1 MATPPPLDH
10 TTNTISLV
18 SLKDSKLH
26 HVNLYTGRAE
36 ICRQFKFNVQTGQ
49 NQLYITG
56 LPNVI
61 EQESLRVQGHGD
73 ATIHDV
79 SLSTMPAQAQI
90 TTSPTL
96 PELLARKDLIRN
108 AIHRARTSS
117 RALEAYMGSMS
128 VHDVPLSQVGLF
140 LESYNLHGSKLDEEL
155 ARLKN
160 EEDEVYK
167 EIQTQKDRIAAEQ
180 LCQSGGG
187 TLGMQ
192 VSVGLFA
199 ENEGQIELQLVYAVF
214 SANWEAIYD
223 IRVNVESKD
232 HPLTLVYKA
241 AIVQNTGEASKP
253 MNITTW
259 SRLIALLQDWTNVPL
274 TLETTTPS
282 YGVLIPTLNPLKL
295 STYRKPY
302 RVVQPMS
309 IIPAPGVMS
318 ARYSHSH
325 SGSGRPRRRGS
336 RDRSY
341 SPENYRGQ
349 RRRSSSSSRSRRSRT
364 PPPVVISVPTP
375 APRALNTL
383 GLTVTSKGDG
393 RFNHSVFQIPGLINV
408 PSDGMAHNVTVVE
421 LKEELNTKL
430 QWFAVPKIDTR
441 VHLNAK
447 IKNVSEYALIPGK
460 ASVYVDGTF
469 IARTDVPA
477 SGPDETFDCSLGLD
491 SSVKITYH
499 PLSSKI
505 THRTPFT
512 GFTGINSLSTFGT
525 TKTTTTLYSQRITV
539 VNTKRGSIDAMKI
552 LDRVPVS
559 EDERIKVK
567 VLTPT
572 ELEQSKLA
580 MIFDGKI
587 GRGQSHSRVQNE
599 AILPGTATIKGPDSM
614 KVDEASSLVS
624 SKTGSTI
631 GKRFSSMR
639 IPFSARKSQDGFSG
653 ISPSSQSGLGSS
665 VGGEKAVSV
674 SNPSTVQTPQAPATS
689 RQTPVMRIVAQWDG
703 AETDMEHLHSSSPNE
718 NANNFDDTNFISV
731 TAESSKSTV
740 VVGTGTGMDRA
751 GKAADGVK
759 SAYTGSELG
768 SDGKMNWLLYDIAPQ
783 GTVKLVLEW
792 EVSAASSLEVIESE
806 SS

>member
-1 MATPPPLDH
+1 MATPPDH

-18 SLKDSKLH
+18 SVKDSKLL
-26 HVNLYTGRAE
+26 HVTLYTGRAE
-36 ICRQFKFNVQTGQ
+36 ICRQFKCNVQTGQ

-61 EQESLRVQGHGD
+61 EQESLRVQGRGD

-96 PELLARKDLIRN
+96 QELFARKELLRN

-155 ARLKN
+155 ARLKH
-160 EEDEVYK
+160 EEDEVYN
-167 EIQTQKDRIAAEQ
+167 EIQAQKDKIAAEK
-180 LCQSGGG
+180 LSQSGGG

-199 ENEGQIELQLVYAVF
+199 ENEEQIELDLVYAVF
-214 SANWEAIYD
+214 SANWEAVYD

-253 MNITTW
+253 MNIITW
-259 SRLIALLQDWTNVPL
+259 SRLNAFLQDWTNVPL

-282 YGVLIPTLNPLKL
+282 YGVLIPTLNTLKL

-302 RVVQPMS
+302 RVLQPMS
-309 IIPAPGVMS
+309 IIPAPGVMA

-325 SGSGRPRRRGS
+325 SGSGSPRRRGS
-336 RDRSY
+336 RDGSY

-447 IKNVSEYALIPGK
+447 IKNVSEYALISGK

-491 SSVKITYH
+491 SSIKITYH

-512 GFTGINSLSTFGT
+512 G
-525 TKTTTTLYSQRITV
+525 TTTTLYSQRITV

-552 LDRVPVS
+552 LDRIPVS

-567 VLTPT
+567 VLKPT

-587 GRGQSHSRVQNE
+587 GR
-599 AILPGTATIKGPDSM
+599 
-614 KVDEASSLVS
+614 
-624 SKTGSTI
+624 
-631 GKRFSSMR
+631 
-639 IPFSARKSQDGFSG
+639 
-653 ISPSSQSGLGSS
+653 
-665 VGGEKAVSV
+665 
-674 SNPSTVQTPQAPATS
+674 APVTS
-689 RQTPVMRIVAQWDG
+689 RRTPVMRIVAQWDG
-703 AETDMEHLHSSSPNE
+703 AETNTEHL
-718 NANNFDDTNFISV
+718 
-731 TAESSKSTV
+731 
-740 VVGTGTGMDRA
+740 R
-751 GKAADGVK
+751 
-759 SAYTGSELG
+759 

-792 EVSAASSLEVIESE
+792 EVSAASSLEVVESE

>member
-1 MATPPPLDH
+1 MATPPPPDH
-10 TTNTISLV
+10 TTNTILLV

-90 TTSPTL
+90 TTSTTL
-96 PELLARKDLIRN
+96 QELVARKDLLRN
-108 AIHRARTSS
+108 AIHRARTAS

-128 VHDVPLSQVGLF
+128 VHDVPLSQVGSF

-180 LCQSGGG
+180 LSHSGGG

-214 SANWEAIYD
+214 SANWEAVYD
-223 IRVNVESKD
+223 IRVNLESKD

-241 AIVQNTGEASKP
+241 AIVQNTGEASKIYEYYH
-253 MNITTW
+253 M
-259 SRLIALLQDWTNVPL
+259 DWTNVPL

-302 RVVQPMS
+302 RDLQPMS
-309 IIPAPGVMS
+309 IITAPVMM
-318 ARYSHSH
+318 AQRYSRSR
-325 SGSGRPRRRGS
+325 SGSRSPRRRRS

-341 SPENYRGQ
+341 SPENYLPA
-349 RRRSSSSSRSRRSRT
+349 
-364 PPPVVISVPTP
+364 PP
-375 APRALNTL
+375 PRALNTL
-383 GLTVTSKGDG
+383 GLTVTSKGNG

-430 QWFAVPKIDTR
+430 QWFAVPKVDTR
-441 VHLNAK
+441 IHLNAK
-447 IKNVSEYALIPGK
+447 IKNASEYALIPGK

-491 SSVKITYH
+491 SSIKITYH
-499 PLSSKI
+499 PLSTKI
-505 THRTPFT
+505 IHRTPFT

-539 VNTKRGSIDAMKI
+539 VNTKRVSIDAMKI

-567 VLTPT
+567 VLKPT
-572 ELEQSKLA
+572 
-580 MIFDGKI
+580 
-587 GRGQSHSRVQNE
+587 
-599 AILPGTATIKGPDSM
+599 
-614 KVDEASSLVS
+614 
-624 SKTGSTI
+624 
-631 GKRFSSMR
+631 
-639 IPFSARKSQDGFSG
+639 
-653 ISPSSQSGLGSS
+653 
-665 VGGEKAVSV
+665 
-674 SNPSTVQTPQAPATS
+674 
-689 RQTPVMRIVAQWDG
+689 
-703 AETDMEHLHSSSPNE
+703 
-718 NANNFDDTNFISV
+718 
-731 TAESSKSTV
+731 
-740 VVGTGTGMDRA
+740 
-751 GKAADGVK
+751 
-759 SAYTGSELG
+759 
-768 SDGKMNWLLYDIAPQ
+768 
-783 GTVKLVLEW
+783 
-792 EVSAASSLEVIESE
+792 
-806 SS
+806 

>member
-1 MATPPPLDH
+1 MATLPPGH
-10 TTNTISLV
+10 TTHTISLV
-18 SLKDSKLH
+18 SLKDSKLI

-79 SLSTMPAQAQI
+79 SLSTMPAQPQI
-90 TTSPTL
+90 TTSTTL
-96 PELLARKDLIRN
+96 QELVARKDLLRN
-108 AIHRARTSS
+108 AIHRARTAS

-128 VHDVPLSQVGLF
+128 VHDVPLSQVGSF

-180 LCQSGGG
+180 LSQSGGG

-214 SANWEAIYD
+214 SANWEAVYD
-223 IRVNVESKD
+223 IRVNLESKD

-241 AIVQNTGEASKP
+241 AIVQNTGE
-253 MNITTW
+253 
-259 SRLIALLQDWTNVPL
+259 DWTNVPL

-302 RVVQPMS
+302 RDLQPMS
-309 IIPAPGVMS
+309 IITAPVMM
-318 ARYSHSH
+318 AQRYSRSR
-325 SGSGRPRRRGS
+325 SGSRSPRRRRS

-364 PPPVVISVPTP
+364 PPPVVISVPAP
-375 APRALNTL
+375 PPRALNTL
-383 GLTVTSKGDG
+383 GLTVTSKGNG

-430 QWFAVPKIDTR
+430 QWFAVPKVDTR
-441 VHLNAK
+441 IHLNAK
-447 IKNVSEYALIPGK
+447 IKNASEYALIPGK

-491 SSVKITYH
+491 SSIKITYH
-499 PLSSKI
+499 PLSTKI
-505 THRTPFT
+505 IHRTPFT

-539 VNTKRGSIDAMKI
+539 VNTKRVSIDAMKI

-567 VLTPT
+567 VLKPT

-580 MIFDGKI
+580 MIFDGKK
-587 GRGQSHSRVQNE
+587 GRDQSQAQNE
-599 AILPGTATIKGPDSM
+599 AILPGSETATIKGPYSKKID
-614 KVDEASSLVS
+614 DASSLIS

-639 IPFSARKSQDGFSG
+639 IPFSTRKSQDGFSG

-665 VGGEKAVSV
+665 VDGEKAVSV
-674 SNPSTVQTPQAPATS
+674 SNPLTVQTPHAPTS
-689 RQTPVMRIVAQWDG
+689 RQTPVTRIIAQWDG
-703 AETDMEHLHSSSPNE
+703 AEANTEHLHSSSPNE
-718 NANNFDDTNFISV
+718 NANNSDDTNFISV

-740 VVGTGTGMDRA
+740 VVGTGTGIDRT
-751 GKAADGVK
+751 GKADGVK
-759 SAYTGSELG
+759 SADTGSELG

-792 EVSAASSLEVIESE
+792 EVSAASTLEVVEWE

>member
-1 MATPPPLDH
+1 MAIDASALLDGDGRQLTAAIPSGRLFPH
-10 TTNTISLV
+10 GNPSTTRSYY
-18 SLKDSKLH
+18 KH
-26 HVNLYTGRAE
+26 HFTRLSE
-36 ICRQFKFNVQTGQ
+36 GQ
-49 NQLYITG
+49 QITSCQLNQLYITG

-241 AIVQNTGEASKP
+241 AIVQNTGE
-253 MNITTW
+253 
-259 SRLIALLQDWTNVPL
+259 DWTNVPL

-309 IIPAPGVMS
+309 IIPAPGVI
-318 ARYSHSH
+318 
-325 SGSGRPRRRGS
+325 
-336 RDRSY
+336 
-341 SPENYRGQ
+341 YRGL
-349 RRRSSSSSRSRRSRT
+349 SMFH
-364 PPPVVISVPTP
+364 
-375 APRALNTL
+375 L
-383 GLTVTSKGDG
+383 
-393 RFNHSVFQIPGLINV
+393 
-408 PSDGMAHNVTVVE
+408 M
-421 LKEELNTKL
+421 
-430 QWFAVPKIDTR
+430 WFAVPKIDTR

-539 VNTKRGSIDAMKI
+539 VNTKRGSIAAMKI

-599 AILPGTATIKGPDSM
+599 AILPGTATIKGPDSR
-614 KVDEASSLVS
+614 KVDDASSLVS

-674 SNPSTVQTPQAPATS
+674 SNASTVQTPQAPATS

-768 SDGKMNWLLYDIAPQ
+768 GDGKMNWLLYDIAPQ

-792 EVSAASSLEVIESE
+792 EVSAASSLERLTNTKGILKLFLLPSGQIQCSVISIDIHELPGHLNSGLSE
-806 SS
+806 IEAVELVSDAFGLLYPSVVWTYASL